1 MFKSVEFRPEVEAM
15 VRFIEETDTNLIV
28 EESYKKL
35 KDGITAKEL
44 ITASAL
50 AVVRSTELPPQHHGG
65 PLHPICGV
73 YPVLLSLI
81 HISEPT
87 RPY

>member
-1 MFKSVEFRPEVEAM
+1 M

-73 YPVLLSLI
+73 YPVLKTAERLGGELSFLPIIQLSLI
-81 HISEPT
+81 HI
-87 RPY
+87 